1 VPSKWKSILVSELG
15 CYNASCSNDVYPSTF
30 RYIDLSEYK
39 LIILLVEY
47 DSDPGDKLE
56 NLESL
61 LSLSQHS
68 IQHLP
73 SQISSQLRSPS
84 PEVTP
89 PLPLVAWEL
98 DIIVNGRSN
107 ATFDKRNLDL
117 NISYKDFLDRLDKII
132 ATQKNI
138 VLNDIHSY

>member
-1 VPSKWKSILVSELG
+1 
-15 CYNASCSNDVYPSTF
+15 
-30 RYIDLSEYK
+30 
-39 LIILLVEY
+39 LLVEY

-132 ATQKNI
+132 ATQKKI
-138 VLNDIHSY
+138 VLNDIQSY